1 MKKKSFLYLMIT
13 MLGVISVAFGI
24 ILYNKIPDNVDGVL
38 TGLGVGLVASAGI
51 SMWRFFRMEKKD
63 PEKWKQHEIES
74 QDERNVII
82 RLKAQAKAGEILQ
95 WAVMAVAWVAI
106 FLDAPLWVILTAIGI
121 FFFKTVLE
129 LILMFRY
136 QKEM

>member
-1 MKKKSFLYLMIT
+1 MKKKPFLYLMIT
-13 MLGVISVAFGI
+13 IWGVISVAFGI

-38 TGLGVGLVASAGI
+38 TGLGVGLASAGI

-95 WAVMAVAWVAI
+95 WAVLAAAWVAI

-129 LILMFRY
+129 LILMSRY

>member
-1 MKKKSFLYLMIT
+1 MKKKPFLYLMIT
-13 MLGVISVAFGI
+13 IWGVISVAFGI

-38 TGLGVGLVASAGI
+38 TGLGVGLASAGI

-129 LILMFRY
+129 LILMSRY

>member
-38 TGLGVGLVASAGI
+38 TGLGVGLASAGI

-129 LILMFRY
+129 LILMSRY

>member
-1 MKKKSFLYLMIT
+1 MKKKPFLYLMIT
-13 MLGVISVAFGI
+13 IWGVISVAFGI

-38 TGLGVGLVASAGI
+38 TGLGVGLASAGI

-95 WAVMAVAWVAI
+95 WAVLAVAWVAI

-129 LILMFRY
+129 LILMSRY

>member
-1 MKKKSFLYLMIT
+1 MKKKPFLYLMIT
-13 MLGVISVAFGI
+13 MLGIISVAFGI

-38 TGLGVGLVASAGI
+38 IGLGVGLASAGI
-51 SMWRFFRMEKKD
+51 SMWRFSHMEKKD

-95 WAVMAVAWVAI
+95 WAVLAAAWVAI

-129 LILMFRY
+129 LILMSRY

>member
-1 MKKKSFLYLMIT
+1 MKKKPFLYLMIT
-13 MLGVISVAFGI
+13 ILGVISVAFGI

-38 TGLGVGLVASAGI
+38 IGLGVGLASAGI

-121 FFFKTVLE
+121 FFFKTFLE
-129 LILMFRY
+129 LILMSRY

>member
-38 TGLGVGLVASAGI
+38 TGLGVGLAASAGI

-129 LILMFRY
+129 LILMSRY

>member
-1 MKKKSFLYLMIT
+1 MKKKPFLYLMIT

-38 TGLGVGLVASAGI
+38 TGLGVGLASADI
-51 SMWRFFRMEKKD
+51 SMWRFSHMEKKD

-95 WAVMAVAWVAI
+95 WAVMAAAWVAI
-106 FLDAPLWVILTAIGI
+106 FLDAPLWVILTAIVI

-129 LILMFRY
+129 LILMSRY

>member
-1 MKKKSFLYLMIT
+1 MKKKPFLYLMIT

-38 TGLGVGLVASAGI
+38 TGLGVGLASAGI

-129 LILMFRY
+129 LILMSRY